1 MSKERDMST
10 FAYCT
15 KGVNLESF
23 YDVVVGKKIIE
34 NIDEQKNWECG
45 YFAMSMLLP
54 RDKFLDIVRSYGGV
68 DNVLNDDKL
77 ITLIADQFMVE
88 DRMVVARLIDLVKR
102 KLIDMDIQD
111 DNPKKDNK
119 RGFFRIRKIKV

>member
-54 RDKFLDIVRSYGGV
+54 RDKFLEIVRSYGGV
-68 DNVLNDDKL
+68 DNVLNDDKF

-88 DRMVVARLIDLVKR
+88 DRMVVARLTDLVER
-102 KLIDMDIQD
+102 KLINE
-111 DNPKKDNK
+111 DNQIDTTKKNK
-119 RGFFRIRKIKV
+119 RRGLFRLKK